1 MFPKSQIHVV
11 NFESYKKSE
20 LTEVNKIFRF
30 LHRREIFADESIG
43 KQIST
48 RHVALEGKHHDASGE
63 MFPKTR
69 IILENFYRPHNI
81 KLAELLNDDV
91 YLSWNNV
98 NTNPDTV

>member
-48 RHVALEGKHHDASGE
+48 RHVALEGKHHDASGD
-63 MFPKTR
+63 MFQKTR
-69 IILENFYRPHNI
+69 IILMNFYRPHNI
-81 KLAELLNDDV
+81 KLAELLNDDI
-91 YLSWNNV
+91 YLLWNNV
-98 NTNPDTV
+98 NTNPETV